1 MSGGHLKVLHLRGSC
16 GLYGAEQVILDLVR
30 HQPKL
35 NVEPLVMDFR
45 RPDDDEGPFLRAA
58 AEQGCR
64 ALPLRCRGRFDLRA
78 ARALR
83 QLAIEEEIDVFH
95 GHDYKANFYG
105 YLALRNLPLPLVAT
119 NHGYDRQGLRLAFYH
134 FLDSRLLRRMDA
146 IIAVAESVAEAMARR
161 GIPRDRVTIIRNGL
175 DPQAFVSLSLS
186 PQRRRQLRADLGVP
200 DGRRIIGT
208 VGRLEPQKGY
218 DLLLAV
224 FARLLADAPDLHL
237 VIVGDGSLRDVLA
250 AQARELGVTDHVTF
264 AGVRPDVTSILRVF
278 SVFVSSSR
286 SEGMPMA
293 VLEAAALEVPIV
305 ATAVGDVPYLIEDGV
320 TGKLVPP
327 GEVSALAC
335 AMGEML
341 AAPVKAVALGRAAR
355 DRVESRFLAQ
365 QTANRIVDVYRRA
378 LGRLPGGAEGHSL
391 AARTRQ

>member
-1 MSGGHLKVLHLRGSC
+1 VSGGHLKALHLRGSC

-35 NVEPLVMDFR
+35 DVEPLVMDFR

-58 AEQGCR
+58 AAQGCR

-78 ARALR
+78 VRALR

-105 YLALRNLPLPLVAT
+105 YLALRTLPLPLVAT

-224 FARLLADAPDLHL
+224 FARLLAEAPDLHL

-327 GEVSALAC
+327 GAVDALTAAIATVLNDAQLARQLGEGARCRFQEGFLARESVRLTAEVYRQALSDI
-335 AMGEML
+335 
-341 AAPVKAVALGRAAR
+341 RDDAAR
-355 DRVESRFLAQ
+355 VA
-365 QTANRIVDVYRRA
+365 A
-378 LGRLPGGAEGHSL
+378 LR
-391 AARTRQ
+391 